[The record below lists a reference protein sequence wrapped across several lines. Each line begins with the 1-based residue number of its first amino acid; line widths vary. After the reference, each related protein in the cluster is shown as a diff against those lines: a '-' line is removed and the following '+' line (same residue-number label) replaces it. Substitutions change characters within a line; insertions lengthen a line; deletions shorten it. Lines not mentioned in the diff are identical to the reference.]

1 LNKGKLWNCVQQIRL
16 RHFGF
21 RKEEKNV
28 TDTTCGV
35 ERFQDLGFEKK
46 CESLRASRAWIPFG
60 IAVGR
65 VPMAVA
71 KKKGGVLV

>member
-1 LNKGKLWNCVQQIRL
+1 MNLKQNLNHLSLPN
-16 RHFGF
+16 
-21 RKEEKNV
+21 EKNNMNQ
-28 TDTTCGV
+28 TTCEV
-35 ERFQDLGFEKK
+35 ERFQDLGFVKK